1 MTIPHAVVW
10 LDHHEAKIFL
20 LHEEDAGFEER
31 HVRAAHHASD
41 RQHVH
46 HGDGHRAGIDHHFLD
61 DVLKQLADCDE
72 VLAVGPASAKDELA
86 RYAKQ
91 KHGDVAK
98 KIIGTASQDHPTPGQ
113 IVAAARDFFAK
124 ADRLRGDARL
134 GARVLAPTT
143 TAARIRG

>member
-10 LDHHEAKIFL
+10 LDHHEAKICL

-46 HGDGHRAGIDHHFLD
+46 HGERAPRGRRPPLLD

-86 RYAKQ
+86 RYAKE

-98 KIIGTASQDHPTPGQ
+98 KMSPEPRRRDDPTSGRLSPRRATSSRRP
-113 IVAAARDFFAK
+113 IACAVTRDSARAC
-124 ADRLRGDARL
+124 
-134 GARVLAPTT
+134 
-143 TAARIRG
+143 